1 MKFKSMIAL
10 ALASLMLVACGKVPA
25 GNVGVKVYLLG
36 GSKGVDS
43 EVLNPG
49 RYWIG
54 WNEELHLF
62 PTFTQNYVW
71 TADSRPGSE
80 TNEELTFQTREGLSV
95 RADVGISYAIMPE
108 KVSVVFQKYRRGV
121 DEITDIYLRNMI
133 QDALVTFSSSL
144 PIEAVYGEGKA
155 DLMSKVEQEVRRQ
168 VEPIGVKV
176 ERIYWIGN
184 VRMDDIVK
192 DSISNKIKATQMS
205 QQRQNEVAQ
214 SKAEAD
220 KVIEEA
226 RGTAQSILINA
237 QAQAEANG
245 IIAQSLTPELVQY
258 KAIEKWDGMLPRF
271 TGSGPVPFIDV
282 GGPEPKTQERAEP
295 KEKSNGNTR

>member
-1 MKFKSMIAL
+1 MKFKTMIAL
-10 ALASLMLVACGKVPA
+10 ALASMMLVACGKVPA

-36 GSKGVDS
+36 GAKGVDS
-43 EVLNPG
+43 EVLTPG

-71 TADSRPGSE
+71 TADERPGSE
-80 TNEELTFQTREGLSV
+80 TNEELTFQTREGLTV
-95 RADVGISYAIMPE
+95 KADVGISYAIQPE
-108 KVSVVFQKYRRGV
+108 KVSTVFQKYRRGV

-133 QDALVTFSSSL
+133 QDALVIFSSSL
-144 PIEAVYGEGKA
+144 PIESVYGEGKA
-155 DLMSKVEQEVRRQ
+155 DLMNKVEQEVRRQ

-176 ERIYWIGN
+176 ERIYWIGT

-192 DSISNKIKATQMS
+192 DSISNKIRATQMS

-245 IIAQSLTPELVQY
+245 IIAESLTPELVNY

-271 TGSGPVPFIDV
+271 TGSGPLPFIDV
-282 GGPEPKTQERAEP
+282 GAPEPKTQERVAP
-295 KEKSNGNTR
+295 AAGAK